1 LCSNCNQ
8 IGHNLRTCPE
18 LDPFAAK
25 VRVARNSRNKALRR
39 CGICGSMTHN
49 KRTCPL

>member
-1 LCSNCNQ
+1 
-8 IGHNLRTCPE
+8 

-25 VRVARNSRNKALRR
+25 ARVARNSRNKALRR